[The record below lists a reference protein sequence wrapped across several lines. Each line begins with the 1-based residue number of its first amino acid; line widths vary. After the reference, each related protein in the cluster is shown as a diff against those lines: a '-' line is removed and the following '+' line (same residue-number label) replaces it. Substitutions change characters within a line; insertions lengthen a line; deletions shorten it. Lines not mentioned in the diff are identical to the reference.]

1 MGVFSRRYPYWVLE
15 RKRNHALKHHGMEA
29 LDILHES
36 LTKEDIVYWLYGGTL
51 LGFVR
56 EGGFIADDTDI
67 DIGVW
72 YQRENHCRI
81 EKCLARHNFNK
92 NWEIIIDDVICIQ
105 RFEYKGVGIDFYYF
119 VQSTEKVVSFSSHQD
134 EYGKLY
140 GVEASFDKDVFDSIK
155 TIEKNGKSYTIPRS
169 MDEKVL
175 RPLYGDWK
183 TPMGKGEY
191 KPCTGSNQIHY
202 TDKKALDIHH
212 IPSVHFRRP
221 GLIEIL
227 NFRLTGKI
235 KY

>member
-1 MGVFSRRYPYWVLE
+1 MIRLYQAIKWRISFAKSMLSYPYWVLE

-72 YQRENHCRI
+72 YQRENHGRI

-105 RFEYKGVGIDFYYF
+105 RFAGFNPQ
-119 VQSTEKVVSFSSHQD
+119 VQH
-134 EYGKLY
+134 
-140 GVEASFDKDVFDSIK
+140 
-155 TIEKNGKSYTIPRS
+155 
-169 MDEKVL
+169 
-175 RPLYGDWK
+175 PLLNY
-183 TPMGKGEY
+183 
-191 KPCTGSNQIHY
+191 N
-202 TDKKALDIHH
+202 
-212 IPSVHFRRP
+212 PSR
-221 GLIEIL
+221 
-227 NFRLTGKI
+227 
-235 KY
+235 